1 MKRKQTKRGTH
12 VNLHTGELYWTTT
25 EYKEER
31 KNDRKM
37 QATKYDVIVIGG
49 GMSGALSAYT
59 LRKQGLS
66 VALIDKDKIGHG
78 STSAN
83 TGLLQYSNDIML
95 HELAEQIGE
104 ADAVLFYKA
113 CQEAVAQLKQTA
125 RDLAHDCNFHSR
137 KSVYFASEKSDAERL
152 MKEFH
157 MLQYHGFEVEY
168 WDRTTIEQHYPF
180 SKEAALITFGDAEV
194 NPLLFSQGVID
205 QAREMGV
212 DLFEEVE
219 IMHYSHE
226 TESVELITSAGN
238 FSAGQLVFAVG
249 YDNAPFLQQK
259 QLELNRSF
267 VVASSPIDDLGDWED
282 RALIWETQ
290 RPYLYLRTTDDN
302 RIIAGGLDEP
312 FTEVGGS
319 EEHLSE
325 RADKLSQQVK
335 ALFPMYS
342 FETDFSWSAAFGE
355 SEDQLPFIGRHS
367 HYDRYYYLLGYGGN
381 GTVYSMLGSELLA
394 DLIHGRSNPLAELLK
409 LDRQ

>member
-1 MKRKQTKRGTH
+1 MKRKQTKRGTR
-12 VNLHTGELYWTTT
+12 VNLHTGELYWSTT

-31 KNDRKM
+31 KNDRKLP
-37 QATKYDVIVIGG
+37 AAKYDVIVIGG

-66 VALIDKDKIGHG
+66 VALIDRDKIGHG

-104 ADAVLFYKA
+104 QDAVLFYKA
-113 CQEAVAQLKQTA
+113 CREAVGQLKKTA
-125 RDLAHDCNFHSR
+125 QALAYDCNFHSR
-137 KSVYFASEKSDAERL
+137 KSLYFASEKSDAVRL
-152 MKEFH
+152 LKEFE
-157 MLQYHGFEVEY
+157 MLQRHGFEVEY
-168 WDRTTIEQHYPF
+168 WDRETIEQHYPF

-205 QAREMGV
+205 QAREDGV

-219 IMHYSHE
+219 ITHYSHE
-226 TESVELITSAGN
+226 KESVELTTSSGN
-238 FSAGQLVFAVG
+238 FLAGRIVFAVG

-259 QLELNRSF
+259 QLKLNRSF
-267 VVASSPIDDLGDWED
+267 VMASSPIEDLGSWED

-312 FTEVGGS
+312 FSEVGAS
-319 EEHLSE
+319 EKHLVD
-325 RADKLSQQVK
+325 RAEKLSQQVK

-342 FETDFSWSAAFGE
+342 FKTEFSWSAAFGE
-355 SEDQLPFIGRHS
+355 SGDQLPSIGRHPEFE
-367 HYDRYYYLLGYGGN
+367 RYYYLLGYGGN

-394 DLIHGRSNPLAELLK
+394 DLIQGRANPLAELLK
-409 LDRQ
+409 LDR

>member
-1 MKRKQTKRGTH
+1 M
-12 VNLHTGELYWTTT
+12 NLHTGELYWTTT

-37 QATKYDVIVIGG
+37 PAAKYDVIVIGG

-104 ADAVLFYKA
+104 VDAVLFYKA

-125 RDLAHDCNFHSR
+125 RDLVHNCSFHSR

-157 MLQYHGFEVEY
+157 MLQRHGFEVEY
-168 WDRTTIEQHYPF
+168 WNRTTIEQHYPF

-219 IMHYSHE
+219 ITHYSHE

-267 VVASSPIDDLGDWED
+267 VVASSPINDLGDWED

-290 RPYLYLRTTDDN
+290 RPYLYLRTTEDN

-355 SEDQLPFIGRHS
+355 SEDQLPFIGRHP
-367 HYDRYYYLLGYGGN
+367 HYNRYYYLLGYGGN

-409 LDRQ
+409 IDRP